1 MYKLN
6 YNTDEKKLKKDFEIY
21 GPIKRVRIIRD
32 KDGKS
37 RGYGFIEYEHKADFK
52 TAYKRAE
59 NRRIDNTPVQVDYER
74 GRTEKNWKPRRLGGE
89 KGNIRELPGWLE
101 RELRKIKEM
110 YPELTYKNKRQEGQ
124 HNDAEPKKDELSAK
138 KRNRSRSR
146 SRDKITNILRKSE
159 EKKENLNNN
168 NKDLD
173 IDINK
178 PEFQLN
184 IHVVEENKLNINMED
199 NKASCSNI
207 VQFISS
213 ENVNFPNDNKEINK
227 INDDMNIKSEDGE
240 EDEKEKKKRKE
251 KKEKKDKK
259 HKRDKKEKKHKKDK
273 KEKKSKKDKR
283 DRKERLTPELEVGE
297 IV

>member
-1 MYKLN
+1 MN

-21 GPIKRVRIIRD
+21 GPIKRVRIVRD

-74 GRTEKNWKPRRLGGE
+74 GRTEKNWKPRRLGGD

-110 YPELTYKNKRQEGQ
+110 YPELTHQYKKQEITQFPSIGIEQ
-124 HNDAEPKKDELSAK
+124 KLPEPHLKKK
-138 KRNRSRSR
+138 RSRSR
-146 SRDKITNILRKSE
+146 SRDKNTNVLNISE
-159 EKKENLNNN
+159 EKKESLNKDMDVYKQEYNLN
-168 NKDLD
+168 
-173 IDINK
+173 
-178 PEFQLN
+178 F
-184 IHVVEENKLNINMED
+184 HVFEENKFDAINDKIEEFNMNHLE
-199 NKASCSNI
+199 
-207 VQFISS
+207 VFT
-213 ENVNFPNDNKEINK
+213 EK
-227 INDDMNIKSEDGE
+227 INLPQEDKTSLEMNDDVNSGKSEDFE
-240 EDEKEKKKRKE
+240 TPEKLKKKKKG

-259 HKRDKKEKKHKKDK
+259 HKKDKKEKKHKKDK
-273 KEKKSKKDKR
+273 KEKKAKKDKKE
-283 DRKERLTPELEVGE
+283 RKERRTPELEVGE